1 MLDKALLN
9 YIKGKR
15 YYLVLIAVLSFISL
29 VFSIFS
35 TYAFSKAIYDFSSSD
50 YEGYYFLLYGFLS
63 IILFAICFILRSHI
77 SESLADYVAHKIR
90 QDTYEKYL
98 ELGGNS
104 RLSPQQITQLSS
116 EGVEQLRVYY
126 SVFLPSFFN
135 AMISPIALF
144 ILMVFFSWNVAMLYL
159 VCIPL
164 IPISIM
170 AISRRAKRLFATY
183 RDRYISLG
191 SAYLDSVGGMKELVI
206 FHYDKKRQEEMKKN
220 SEEFRNVT
228 MKVLSMQL
236 FSVTIMDVVAYGGAA
251 LGIIAT
257 LLGLTKGE
265 YSRYI
270 ALFLSLIGAE
280 FFLPMRSLGS
290 AFHIAMNGATAGR
303 KVLELLNEKKE
314 KDGSLAL
321 NKVANVEFIDASYKY
336 KDTDKFVL
344 KDVNFTLSKGF
355 TSLIGPSG
363 SGKSTIAKLLSKN
376 LAEYGG
382 HIEVD
387 GKELLNI
394 KKKDYLAKVTYVS
407 SDTFL
412 LHKAIK
418 EAFIFYSPSLSEK
431 KMWELLNLVELKER
445 IEDAGGLS
453 YIPKE
458 GASDLSGGEKQRL
471 ILAYYLAVKRDF
483 YIFDE
488 TTSNIDKDSE
498 RIIVKAIEK
507 LSKNSIVLFIS
518 HRLQNAIDADQVIV
532 LGKDGRIVEIGTIKE
547 LVAKDQQLAR
557 NLKKEEDSEA
567 IL

>member
-1 MLDKALLN
+1 
-9 YIKGKR
+9 
-15 YYLVLIAVLSFISL
+15 
-29 VFSIFS
+29 
-35 TYAFSKAIYDFSSSD
+35 
-50 YEGYYFLLYGFLS
+50 
-63 IILFAICFILRSHI
+63 
-77 SESLADYVAHKIR
+77 
-90 QDTYEKYL
+90 
-98 ELGGNS
+98 
-104 RLSPQQITQLSS
+104 
-116 EGVEQLRVYY
+116 
-126 SVFLPSFFN
+126 
-135 AMISPIALF
+135 
-144 ILMVFFSWNVAMLYL
+144 MLYL

-290 AFHIAMNGATAGR
+290 AFHIAMNEATAGR

-363 SGKSTIAKLLSKN
+363 SGKSTIAKLLFKN

-431 KMWELLNLVELKER
+431 KMWELLNLVELKKR

-498 RIIVKAIEK
+498 RIIVRAIEK

-547 LVAKDQQLAR
+547 LVAKDQQFAR